1 MDDSQKSEGKMK
13 LKETVCSVELAIEL
27 KKLRVPQ
34 KSLFYWNRY
43 PTDEGFN
50 DSLNDFHIDPIRD
63 SRHEFYSA
71 FTVAELGEMICA
83 GAIIE
88 ARTKQPKYGEI
99 FQQDKCPKWDDG
111 DKMWALYLAGDE
123 IYTFDD
129 NEANARARFLICLL
143 HRKLVKTKELK
154 KK

>member
-1 MDDSQKSEGKMK
+1 MK
-13 LKETVCSVELAIEL
+13 LEETVCSRDLAIEL

-34 KSLFYWNRY
+34 KSLFYWVRYKDVKNINTDLLEQHLVMSPINPGFTNR
-43 PTDEGFN
+43 ERGV
-50 DSLNDFHIDPIRD
+50 
-63 SRHEFYSA
+63 YSA

-83 GAIIE
+83 GVVIVAK
-88 ARTKQPKYGEI
+88 TKQPKYGKI
-99 FQQDKCPKWDDG
+99 FQQDKCPKWDEG

-123 IYTFDD
+123 VYTFDD

-143 HRKLVKTKELK
+143 EKKHLTIKELK